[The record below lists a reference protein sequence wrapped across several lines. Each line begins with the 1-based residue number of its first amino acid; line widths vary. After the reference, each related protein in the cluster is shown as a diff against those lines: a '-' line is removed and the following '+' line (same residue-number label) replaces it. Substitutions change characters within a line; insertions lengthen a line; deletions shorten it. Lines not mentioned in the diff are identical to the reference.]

1 MQIAY
6 VNLHCHAVQ
15 EKSQEPGD
23 SSDEEEVGRSAA
35 FSRKKLPQISQG
47 QLISPGQQ
55 SKKKKKQ
62 SKSSQQASG

>member
-1 MQIAY
+1 MHIAY

-15 EKSQEPGD
+15 EKNQEHGD

-35 FSRKKLPQISQG
+35 FSRKKLPQIPHG

-55 SKKKKKQ
+55 SKKKKKHL
-62 SKSSQQASG
+62 KSSQ